1 MFKKHLFPYN
11 NLQEMLKES
20 KAKFSKLF
28 HSTGSEVQYQNGSNQ
43 VASEPTKGMG
53 MRVRVRE
60 KGLVCS

>member
-1 MFKKHLFPYN
+1 
-11 NLQEMLKES
+11 MLKES

-43 VASEPTKGMG
+43 LASKTTKGMG
-53 MRVRVRE
+53 MKVRVRE